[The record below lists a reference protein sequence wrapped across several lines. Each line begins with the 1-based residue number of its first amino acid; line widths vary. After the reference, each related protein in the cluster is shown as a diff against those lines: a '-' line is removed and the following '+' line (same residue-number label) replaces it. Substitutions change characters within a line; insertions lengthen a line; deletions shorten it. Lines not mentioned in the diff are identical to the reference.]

1 MTAEI
6 AIMNKTAIA
15 LAADSAVTIVGQKVY
30 NTVNKLFTLSKYH
43 PVGIMVYGNAE
54 LMGIPWES
62 IIKIYRKKLGKQ
74 RFDNLREYANH
85 FIEFLDSEN
94 QLFSNLIQS
103 KFILANVGG
112 YFTLIREE
120 IDREI
125 KAISQKECVSETQI
139 KKVVADIIEKHFKQ
153 WDAFEKLQHFPDR
166 HLNEIL
172 DKYGQEIGKAKE
184 DVFEKL
190 PLSESNQKK
199 LEYIAA
205 YLFYKNNFP
214 PSISGIVIAGFGE
227 TDIFPGLIEYHIE
240 LVVNN
245 RLKYKT
251 GQKMNIG
258 FDNAAAIV
266 PFAQREMVD
275 TFMQGI
281 DPFYQH
287 ALDGYLTGL
296 FNKYPDHIVSAI
308 VDINDKEKKELT
320 IKLQAVSDQL
330 LEDFKKKTETY
341 RTQRHIMPVINAVSA
356 LPKDELAAMA
366 ESLVNLT
373 SFKRKITLEIETVG
387 GPIDVAVISKGDGFV
402 WIKRKHYFNAELNH
416 HFRAN
421 YYIEDGE
428 GTKNENN

>member
-62 IIKIYRKKLGKQ
+62 IIKIYRKRLGKQ
-74 RFDNLREYANH
+74 RFDNLNDYANH
-85 FIEFLDSEN
+85 FIEFLDAN
-94 QLFSNLIQS
+94 PLFSDSIQS
-103 KFILANVGG
+103 QFVFGNVAN
-112 YFTLIREE
+112 YFSLIKKE
-120 IDREI
+120 IDQAI
-125 KAISQKECVSETQI
+125 VAISQKERITEKQI
-139 KKVVADIIEKHFKQ
+139 KKVVADVIEKHFNL
-153 WDAFEKLQHFPDR
+153 WDALERLPHLPENHF
-166 HLNEIL
+166 NETL
-172 DKYGQEIGKAKE
+172 EKYGEEIQKAKK
-184 DVFEKL
+184 DVLEKL
-190 PLSESNQKK
+190 PLSKSNQDK
-199 LEYIAA
+199 LVHIAGC
-205 YLFYKNNFP
+205 LFYKNRFP
-214 PSISGIVIAGFGE
+214 PGISGIVIAGFGE
-227 TDIFPGLIEYHIE
+227 TDIFPSLVGYEVELI
-240 LVVNN
+240 VNN

-251 GQKMNIG
+251 GQKINIG
-258 FDNAAAIV
+258 FDNAASIV

-281 DPFYQH
+281 DPFYH
-287 ALDGYLTGL
+287 NHLDGYLTGL
-296 FNKYPDHIVSAI
+296 FKKYPDHIVSAI

-320 IKLQAVSDQL
+320 IKLQTVSDQL
-330 LEDFKKKTETY
+330 LEDFKKETEAY
-341 RTQRHIMPVINAVSA
+341 RTQKHIMPVINAVSA

-421 YYIEDGE
+421 YYIEDGG
-428 GTKNENN
+428 GTKNEND

>member
-15 LAADSAVTIVGQKVY
+15 LAADSAVTIIGQKVY
-30 NTVNKLFTLSKYH
+30 NTVNKLFMLSKYH

-62 IIKIYRKKLGKQ
+62 IIKIYRKKIGKQ
-74 RFDNLREYANH
+74 RFDNLNNYANH
-85 FIEFLDSEN
+85 FIEFLDGAN
-94 QLFSNLIQS
+94 PLFSDSIQS
-103 KFILANVGG
+103 QFVFGNVAD
-112 YFTLIREE
+112 YFSLIKKE
-120 IDREI
+120 IDQAI
-125 KAISQKECVSETQI
+125 VAISQKERITEKQI
-139 KKVVADIIEKHFKQ
+139 KKVVTDVIKNHLKQ
-153 WDAFEKLQHFPDR
+153 WDALERLPHLPENHFNETLEKYEK
-166 HLNEIL
+166 EI
-172 DKYGQEIGKAKE
+172 QKAKK
-184 DVFEKL
+184 DILEKL
-190 PLSESNQKK
+190 PLSKSNQDR
-199 LEYIAA
+199 LVHIAGC
-205 YLFYKNNFP
+205 LFYKNRFP
-214 PSISGIVIAGFGE
+214 PGISGIVIAGFGE
-227 TDIFPGLIEYHIE
+227 TDIFPSLVGYEIE
-240 LVVNN
+240 LIVNN

-308 VDINDKEKKELT
+308 VDINDKEKEELT
-320 IKLQAVSDQL
+320 IKLQTVSDQL

-416 HFRAN
+416 HYLAN
-421 YYIEDGE
+421 YYKEDGE
-428 GTKNENN
+428 GTKNEND